1 MSDISEALGTGK
13 FVTAVP
19 VNDGVKLTAGGM
31 DVPVGGGKDE
41 YELKTYVVRRA
52 ISSDEVKATLDP
64 SDATDAEVIAA
75 LKSVWR
81 IVGNNQRPTYQ
92 PYFIA
97 DTNYQGS
104 VMRWGA
110 YHNGTLSYPIE
121 FDTATNELYMAT
133 DEGWAATLSYLAPKA

>member
-19 VNDGVKLTAGGM
+19 DIDGVKLTAGGM

-41 YELKTYVVRRA
+41 YELKTYVVGTA
-52 ISSDEVKATLDP
+52 ISSGEVKATLDP

-81 IVGNNQRPTYQ
+81 IVGNNQCAKYQ
-92 PYFIA
+92 PFFIA
-97 DTNYQGS
+97 DTNYNGS

-110 YHNGTLSYPIE
+110 YQSSTLFYPVQ
-121 FDTATNELYMAT
+121 FDTASNELYMAT
-133 DEGWAATLSYLAPKA
+133 DEGRPATLSYLAPKA